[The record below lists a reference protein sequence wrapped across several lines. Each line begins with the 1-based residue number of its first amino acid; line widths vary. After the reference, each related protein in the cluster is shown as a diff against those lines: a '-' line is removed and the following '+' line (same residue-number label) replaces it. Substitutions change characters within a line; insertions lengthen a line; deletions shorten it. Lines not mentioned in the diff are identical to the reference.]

1 MAIARRIVPS
11 ASLRAESTLS
21 SSRPRLRRAVHR
33 AGMPR
38 PRRARDHGRRPLG
51 PVSLGCVTC
60 ERAQAYGR
68 VVKRLDDLSAG
79 KLRPAERQIVRDA
92 ADALFFCEDLASDLA
107 AREARAALHT
117 LSDHLVESDRLL
129 PETAEALVSDVEGCG
144 PLAPVG

>member
-1 MAIARRIVPS
+1 
-11 ASLRAESTLS
+11 
-21 SSRPRLRRAVHR
+21 
-33 AGMPR
+33 MPR

-51 PVSLGCVTC
+51 PGSLGCVTC